1 MGRLRGKDIRH
12 FSAVLLQRHARYLLF
27 YSFEDQKCMNN
38 KARNLRIL
46 QRYPTLPKKH
56 VGKRHWNLRR
66 RNRQQHRLEAGYPAK
81 MIGFPWTKRNVARKV
96 KLCYTLSKHRVIA
109 PDCFLPPRGI
119 KRLFKQ
125 SCQGW
130 QWFHAAAMFCAR
142 TKLAFNGCTRMY
154 NRWKWF
160 KCLPNLLILR

>member
-96 KLCYTLSKHRVIA
+96 KLCYTLFKLGQTHQTPFWISPQNQETVQAELNLFAIQMLA
-109 PDCFLPPRGI
+109 QSPDFAIHIYLSDAFA
-119 KRLFKQ
+119 RL
-125 SCQGW
+125 S
-130 QWFHAAAMFCAR
+130 
-142 TKLAFNGCTRMY
+142 TKVVRNFS
-154 NRWKWF
+154 
-160 KCLPNLLILR
+160 